1 MAKRTKKQAVQEDP
15 NVYWMIRKK
24 GTNLFSRGGTSNY
37 GRWVK
42 VGKVWPSQERLLA
55 HFRALERAR
64 KWELGNGRKPSEHPY
79 KDAEVVQFRRIEE
92 AALPVEG
99 YGE

>member
-1 MAKRTKKQAVQEDP
+1 MAKKAKKQAVQEDP

-24 GTNLFSRGGTSNY
+24 GTNLFSRGGISDY

-42 VGKVWPSQERLLA
+42 VGKVWPSQERLMA
-55 HFRALERAR
+55 HFRAVDRAR
-64 KWELGNGRKPSEHPY
+64 KWYSRHGRPLPEHPY
-79 KDAEVVQFRRIEE
+79 KDAEVVQFRGIEE
-92 AALPVEG
+92 SSLPCEG